1 MNAEELKIF
10 IPGPS
15 GKLETQIIRRKDI
28 QNKDIGVIICHPHP
42 QYGGT
47 MAFPVVRIIYKG
59 FGNLGYTSLRFNFRG
74 VGKSEGTHGNG
85 AGERED
91 LISVCNFMLNE
102 NFGVKKL
109 LIIGYSFGATIGA
122 SIADEFDEIIGYV
135 AISYPFSLIPQ
146 FISQAYVNKPKFFIM
161 GENDDFTSL
170 PILKKEYEKMPEPK
184 DIRIFKG
191 IDHFWS
197 ESEEILANAIFEW
210 FKKNFLK

>member
-1 MNAEELKIF
+1 
-10 IPGPS
+10 
-15 GKLETQIIRRKDI
+15 
-28 QNKDIGVIICHPHP
+28 
-42 QYGGT
+42 
-47 MAFPVVRIIYKG
+47 
-59 FGNLGYTSLRFNFRG
+59 
-74 VGKSEGTHGNG
+74 
-85 AGERED
+85 
-91 LISVCNFMLNE
+91 FMLNE

-170 PILKKEYEKMPEPK
+170 PILKKEYEKIPEPK